1 MDANPPPPPE
11 PEESFEPLP
20 DTPESKRAR
29 KWLFRSLLLLA
40 LINVGLL
47 TWVLLTGWL
56 KPSAP

>member
-1 MDANPPPPPE
+1 MSPPDPKDSTP
-11 PEESFEPLP
+11 PLP
-20 DTPESKRAR
+20 DIPEAQRAR